1 MAQNIAAYQISS
13 PGFFGINTEDSPVD
27 LSTNFASQ
35 AYNCVIDRYG
45 RVGSRMGWSKLHTAN
60 SDLGTNNIECI
71 GELVGND
78 GTVTILAAGGNKFFT
93 QSGTTLTTLVYDGG
107 GVAPTITANNW
118 QFVQLN
124 GLGLFFQRG
133 YDPIIFDPARPTK
146 FRRLNEQSG
155 HNGTELQ
162 ANCALSAFGRIW
174 CADTPTD
181 KNTIKWSNI
190 ITPQEWTA
198 GSSGSINM
206 LGVWP
211 KGGDEVVALAS
222 HNNFLIV
229 FGKRQ
234 IVIYQGAQTPTASPA
249 TMVLYDTIDS
259 LGCIARDSV
268 QNTGE
273 DIIFLSSHGVMS
285 LNRIIQEKSSPI
297 RQISK
302 NVRRD
307 FQNYVDNEIL
317 NNETLANVKAIYSPI
332 DAFYIITL
340 PTAKFTYCFDMK
352 YPLEDG
358 SSRTTIWTN
367 IEPKALCYMTSL
379 RKTYLGKAG
388 YVASY
393 EGYLDDTSSYRMT
406 YYTTWVDLG
415 NKIQRSILKK
425 FKAIVIGIVEQDFIV
440 KHGFDFLEALRY
452 SVIPLTSGIHPS
464 QYGVSL
470 YNIDVYT
477 TGILTYPLS
486 DNIGGTGKTVK
497 FGIETD
503 INGHQVSIQQLEIFT
518 KEGKL

>member
-1 MAQNIAAYQISS
+1 MAQNIAAYQIAS

-27 LSTNFASQ
+27 LSSNFASI
-35 AYNCVIDRYG
+35 AYNCIIDHYG
-45 RVGSRMGWSKLHTAN
+45 RIGSRMGWSKLHT
-60 SDLGTNNIECI
+60 TNADINISNIECI
-71 GELVGND
+71 GELIQND
-78 GTVTILAAGGNKFFT
+78 GTAITLSAGNGYFFT
-93 QSGTTLTTLVYDGG
+93 HTGTTLSTLVYDGG
-107 GVAPTITANNW
+107 GVAPTISANNW

-297 RQISK
+297 NNLSK
-302 NVRRD
+302 NIRTD
-307 FQNYVDNEIL
+307 LQALL
-317 NNETLANVKAIYSPI
+317 NNETLANIKSIYSPI
-332 DAFYIITL
+332 DAFYLLSL
-340 PTAKFTYCFDMK
+340 PFCGLTYCFDTRRL
-352 YPLEDG
+352 LEEG
-358 SSRTTIWTN
+358 VARVTIWTD
-367 IEPKALCYMTSL
+367 IEPTSFCYMASL
-379 RKTYLGKAG
+379 RKLYLGKAG
-388 YVASY
+388 FLA
-393 EGYLDDTSSYRMT
+393 EHTGYLDDTSVYRMA
-406 YYTTWVDLG
+406 YFSTWIDLG
-415 NKIQRSILKK
+415 NKIQRSTLKK
-425 FKAIVIGIVEQDFIV
+425 LKASIIGISSQSIII
-440 KHGFDFLEALRY
+440 KYGFDYLETFRNAVVLLTNN
-452 SVIPLTSGIHPS
+452 VITSTFNVS
-464 QYGVSL
+464 QF
-470 YNIDVYT
+470 NIDKYS
-477 TGILTYPLS
+477 TGKNTSIL
-486 DNIGGTGKTVK
+486 DQNIGGNGKSCK
-497 FGIETD
+497 IGIETD
-503 INGHQVSIQQLEIFT
+503 INGYQVSIQQIELFT
-518 KEGKL
+518 KDGKL